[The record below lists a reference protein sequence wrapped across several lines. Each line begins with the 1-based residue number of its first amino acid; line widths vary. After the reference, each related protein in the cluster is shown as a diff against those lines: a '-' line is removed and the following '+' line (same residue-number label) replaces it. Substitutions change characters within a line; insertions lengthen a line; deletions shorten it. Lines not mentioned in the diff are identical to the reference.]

1 MDKRGSGVNISV
13 NWSVVEII
21 ITVIGYLI
29 PIVALFIV
37 PVNRKPTAAT
47 AWLLVMFILPY
58 VGLLL
63 FLLIGSPKLPR
74 WRRQQQHDMNRRIDE
89 VATAVKELPGM
100 ALMFDP
106 PIPPRFAPFDRLAD
120 YLGGLPAVDGN
131 SVELLDDYHAIFQR
145 IAACIDEAQRFV
157 HVEYYALS
165 CDEETEGI
173 FAALERA
180 QQRGV
185 TVRVLL
191 DQYGSRK
198 YRYYRKTRQRLT
210 KAGIAWHLMLPLRPA
225 HGEFAR
231 PDLRNHRKIVVID
244 GAVGFTGSQNII
256 KRNYFR
262 RDKIYYDEL
271 VALVRG
277 PVAMALN
284 AAFVTDW
291 YAESGVLLDRQTA
304 PDVLAIPPASGE
316 ALCQVLPSGSGF
328 DDENNLKLFTSLIH
342 AAQRKL
348 VITNPY
354 FVPDDSLMVA
364 ITTAAQRGVDVSLI
378 NSEASDQF
386 FVSHAQRSYYDEL
399 MRAGVKVYWYRAPV
413 LLHSK
418 CIAIDEDIAVIGSS
432 NLDMRSFHLNM
443 EVTLLVYD
451 RETVT
456 RLRQIEAGYLSRAK
470 LLTLEEWR
478 KRSLPHRLAENVC
491 RLTSALQ

>member
-1 MDKRGSGVNISV
+1 MEVSV
-13 NWSVVEII
+13 NWTVVEII
-21 ITVIGYLI
+21 ITVVGYLI
-29 PIVALFIV
+29 PVVALFIV

-47 AWLLVMFILPY
+47 AWLLVMFLLPY
-58 VGLLL
+58 AGLLL
-63 FLLIGSPKLPR
+63 FLMIGSPKLPH
-74 WRRQQQHDMNRRIDE
+74 WRRAQQRTMNRQIEAVAAE
-89 VATAVKELPGM
+89 VKQLPGK

-106 PIPPRFAPFDRLAD
+106 PIPPRYMPYTQLATN
-120 YLGGLPAVDGN
+120 LGGLPAVDGN
-131 SVELLDDYHAIFQR
+131 SIELLADYHDILRR
-145 IAACIDEAQRFV
+145 IAGAIDEAHHYV

-165 CDEETEGI
+165 CDDETEFI

-180 QQRGV
+180 KQRGV
-185 TVRVLL
+185 TVRVLM
-191 DQYGSRK
+191 DQYGSSK
-198 YRYYRKTRQRLT
+198 YPNYRTTRRRLT
-210 KAGIAWHLMLPLRPA
+210 DAGIEWHLMLPLRPA

-231 PDLRNHRKIVVID
+231 LDLRNHRKIVVVD
-244 GAVGFTGSQNII
+244 GAIGFTGSQNII
-256 KRNYFR
+256 RRNYFR

-284 AAFVTDW
+284 AAFITDW
-291 YAESGVLLDRQTA
+291 YAEAGPPLDGKIAPELLVL
-304 PDVLAIPPASGE
+304 PPAGGE

-328 DDENNLKLFTSLIH
+328 EDENNLKLFTSLIH

-364 ITTAAQRGVDVSLI
+364 ITSAAQRGVDVSLI

-386 FVSHAQRSYYDEL
+386 FVSQAQRSYYEQL
-399 MRAGVKVYWYRAPV
+399 LLAGVKVYWYRAPV

-418 CIAIDEDIAVIGSS
+418 CMAIDEDIAVIGSS

-443 EVTLLVYD
+443 EVTLVVYD
-451 RETVT
+451 RDTVAQ
-456 RLRQIEAGYLSRAK
+456 LREIEADYLTRSE
-470 LLTLEEWR
+470 LLSLEKWQT
-478 KRSLPHRLAENVC
+478 RSIFTRLAENIS

>member
-1 MDKRGSGVNISV
+1 MKVDWTI
-13 NWSVVEII
+13 VELVLTI
-21 ITVIGYLI
+21 VGYLI
-29 PIVALFIV
+29 PVVALFIV

-58 VGLLL
+58 FGLLL

-74 WRRQQQHDMNRRIDE
+74 WRRAQQHTMDKRIE
-89 VATAVKELPGM
+89 AVTEEVKELPGM
-100 ALMFDP
+100 TLMFDP
-106 PIPPRFAPFDRLAD
+106 PIPPRFESLARLATH
-120 YLGGLPAVDGN
+120 LGGLPAVDGN
-131 SVELLDDYHAIFQR
+131 RIELLDDYDEILRR
-145 IAACIDEAQRFV
+145 IAACVDAAQRFV

-165 CDEETEGI
+165 DDDQTGEV

-180 QQRGV
+180 QRRGV
-185 TVRVLL
+185 KVRVLL
-191 DQYGSRK
+191 DQFGSRK
-198 YRYYRKTRQRLT
+198 YPHYRKTRQRLS
-210 KAGIAWHLMLPLRPA
+210 KAGIEWHLLLPLRPA

-244 GAVGFTGSQNII
+244 GMVGFTGSQNVIR
-256 KRNYFR
+256 RNYFR

-291 YAESGVLLDRQTA
+291 YAESGELLDQQTA
-304 PDVLAIPPASGE
+304 PDVLAVPPASGE

-328 DDENNLKLFTSLIH
+328 DDDNNLKLFTSLIH

-354 FVPDDSLMVA
+354 FVPDESLMVA

-386 FVSHAQRSYYDEL
+386 FVSHAQRSYYEEL

-418 CIAIDEDIAVIGSS
+418 CMAIDEDIAVIGSS

-443 EVTLLVYD
+443 EVTLIVYD
-451 RETVT
+451 RDTVAQ
-456 RLRQIEAGYLSRAK
+456 LREIEAGYLTRSQ
-470 LLTLEEWR
+470 LLSLEAWQQ
-478 KRSLPHRLAENVC
+478 RSIFKRLAENVC